1 MAKPIFTQI
10 IERARAYVAV
20 RSRWTRY
27 TLALTGNN
35 KDCEPTDPTAVRFCA
50 YGALV
55 RAGFDL
61 TGDVH
66 QARRLAGQTAMWIT
80 GRESPEEAYEEIYS
94 INDGPPKSSRDAIL
108 RLFEKGLARV

>member
-20 RSRWTRY
+20 RSHWTRY

-35 KDCEPTDPTAVRFCA
+35 RDCEPTDAKASRFCA

-55 RAGFDL
+55 RSAFDL
-61 TGDVH
+61 TGDVQ
-66 QARRLAGQTAMWIT
+66 QARRLAGQVAMRIT
-80 GRESPEEAYEEIYS
+80 GRDSPEEAYEEIYT

-108 RLFEKGLARV
+108 RMFDENLANA